1 MGLNFRSLFDK
12 GYKAEIKDFLE
23 LERRFLL
30 PLSLAAIIFSLISLV
45 VNIILGFDL
54 YLLAIPL
61 FSLIIFVVVYYLARM
76 EKYVDFAK
84 WLFLGSI
91 FIFINLLWYYNY
103 GSHGPWF
110 YLVILLYSYLIF
122 MMAGRQLFIISIVL
136 VLNVVVLF
144 VFEYHY
150 PDAVGNYPNEYSR
163 IVDTYMA
170 ILLYGAVAYVLMT
183 IAKRLYLKEYQK
195 AKESDRLKSSFLA
208 NMSHEIRTPLNAIV
222 GFSNLLAEDEVD
234 SDEKEQYVEII
245 NQSNASLL
253 RLIDDV
259 LDVSLIEA
267 DQMKISHREVAL
279 NQLFN
284 NMLVTYQKVLKEKG
298 KETIK
303 LELEIPDKQYF
314 VQADPARINQVMV
327 NLLDNAIKFTHQ
339 GKVSFGFK
347 KEEAFLHFFVADTG
361 IGIDPQYVD
370 ALFERFFKVEDDQ
383 KKLYR
388 GTGIGLYLSK
398 KVVELMGGKI
408 WVDSK
413 LHKGSV
419 FHFTLPATGFREV
432 LGEQVSKNEEAVAV
446 DFDDAALLIVEDDPD
461 SMLYLSRLLENMGLR
476 IRAASNGEEALE
488 IFRSI
493 PDIELVLL
501 DIRLP
506 DTNGFD
512 LLQDILR
519 INPNIPVIAQTAF
532 AMTGDEEKCYQAGF
546 VDYIAKPISKELL
559 IEKLSLYLKRKA

>member
-23 LERRFLL
+23 LQRSFLL
-30 PLSLAAIIFSLISLV
+30 PLSMAAIIFSLISLV

-54 YLLAIPL
+54 YLLAIPVV
-61 FSLIIFVVVYYLARM
+61 SLIIFVVVYCLARM

-122 MMAGRQLFIISIVL
+122 MMAGRQLFIISMVL

-284 NMLVTYQKVLKEKG
+284 NMLVTYQKVLKEKD

-493 PDIELVLL
+493 PDIELVFL

>member
-1 MGLNFRSLFDK
+1 MGLNFRSLFGK
-12 GYKAEIKDFLE
+12 GYQAQIKDSLE
-23 LERRFLL
+23 LERSFLL
-30 PLSLAAIIFSLISLV
+30 PLSVAAIIFSVVSLV

-54 YLLAIPL
+54 YLLTIPI
-61 FSLIIFVVVYYLARM
+61 FSLIIFVVVYYLARI
-76 EKYVDFAK
+76 EKYVRIAK
-84 WLFLGSI
+84 WLFLGSV

-110 YLVILLYSYLIF
+110 YMVILLYSYLIF
-122 MMAGRQLFIISIVL
+122 MMAGRQLFIVSMLL

-144 VFEYHY
+144 VFEYHF
-150 PDAVGNYPNEYSR
+150 PDALGNYPNEYSR
-163 IVDTYMA
+163 VVDTYMA
-170 ILLYGAVAYVLMT
+170 IVLYGAVAFVLMT
-183 IAKRLYLKEYQK
+183 IVKRLYLMEYQK

-234 SDEKEQYVEII
+234 ADEKAQYVEII

-267 DQMKISHREVAL
+267 DQMKINPREVAL

-284 NMLVTYQKVLKEKG
+284 NMLITYQKVLKEKE
-298 KETIK
+298 KETLK

-347 KEEAFLHFFVADTG
+347 KEEGFLHFFVADTG

-383 KKLYR
+383 AKLYR

-413 LHKGSV
+413 LHEGSV
-419 FHFTLPATGFREV
+419 FHFTLPATAFREV
-432 LGEQVSKNEEAVAV
+432 LGEQASQSDESKAV
-446 DFDDAALLIVEDDPD
+446 DFDDAALLVVEDDED

-476 IRAASNGEEALE
+476 IRTASNGEEALE
-488 IFRSI
+488 MFRSI

-532 AMTGDEEKCYQAGF
+532 AMTGDEEKCYEAGF